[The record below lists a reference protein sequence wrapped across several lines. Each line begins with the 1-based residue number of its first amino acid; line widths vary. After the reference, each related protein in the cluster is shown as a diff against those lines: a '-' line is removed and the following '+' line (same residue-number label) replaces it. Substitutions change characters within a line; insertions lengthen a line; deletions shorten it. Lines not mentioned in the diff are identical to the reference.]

1 MVSSDSKEI
10 WWHLIGRYHLEE
22 FSSDRSIFDLGTM
35 DGLSKLIVVDFFF
48 NFDRTRSFL
57 LWAGLGFR
65 GAESIDRI
73 ESIRSIGEGATGVSL
88 FWCDRNSPF
97 FFQIVPQFLV
107 LLLKK
112 ILPFTEY
119 YWFFIWF
126 LPFQS
131 KFAVFFF
138 WSVFISDFIH
148 WTWFYRVSRTFFLLE
163 KKEKKSGLVFADSNI
178 FLIYFY
184 EYAIEILRRWWR
196 RLLFDGDT
204 IFERRIVFFFLWW
217 TFVLI
222 FIFLFSRGGQQKKT
236 AAENG
241 ETKQKQK
248 RNDPVTTTSG

>member
-1 MVSSDSKEI
+1 M
-10 WWHLIGRYHLEE
+10 EE

-119 YWFFIWF
+119 YWFFI
-126 LPFQS
+126 
-131 KFAVFFF
+131 
-138 WSVFISDFIH
+138 
-148 WTWFYRVSRTFFLLE
+148 
-163 KKEKKSGLVFADSNI
+163 
-178 FLIYFY
+178 
-184 EYAIEILRRWWR
+184 
-196 RLLFDGDT
+196 
-204 IFERRIVFFFLWW
+204 
-217 TFVLI
+217 
-222 FIFLFSRGGQQKKT
+222 
-236 AAENG
+236 
-241 ETKQKQK
+241 
-248 RNDPVTTTSG
+248 

>member
-1 MVSSDSKEI
+1 
-10 WWHLIGRYHLEE
+10 
-22 FSSDRSIFDLGTM
+22 M

-119 YWFFIWF
+119 YWFFI
-126 LPFQS
+126 
-131 KFAVFFF
+131 
-138 WSVFISDFIH
+138 
-148 WTWFYRVSRTFFLLE
+148 
-163 KKEKKSGLVFADSNI
+163 
-178 FLIYFY
+178 
-184 EYAIEILRRWWR
+184 
-196 RLLFDGDT
+196 
-204 IFERRIVFFFLWW
+204 
-217 TFVLI
+217 
-222 FIFLFSRGGQQKKT
+222 
-236 AAENG
+236 
-241 ETKQKQK
+241 
-248 RNDPVTTTSG
+248 